1 MIIIFKFS
9 SDTGKVSDGKSG
21 FVIQIINYLGI
32 DINNIFGEMTNFIV
46 RKLGHFT
53 EYFILCFLLM
63 IALEENFSLK
73 KAMKLSLFI
82 TFIYACSDEFHQLFV
97 PERTGKIKDV
107 LIDTCGGILAVGI
120 RFLLAKK
127 KI

>member
-1 MIIIFKFS
+1 MIRINYKRLFKYLLPLIWMIIIFKFS

-63 IALEENFSLK
+63 IAFRREFFFK
-73 KAMKLSLFI
+73 KSNEVK
-82 TFIYACSDEFHQLFV
+82 FIYYIYLCL
-97 PERTGKIKDV
+97 
-107 LIDTCGGILAVGI
+107 
-120 RFLLAKK
+120 
-127 KI
+127 